1 MPRDRLLEFLRE
13 MPAAGSNGAGQN
25 ETPGMDNSV
34 VALKYPGLYLISTT
48 DFFYP
53 NVEDPLL
60 QGRITACNVLSDL
73 YANAV
78 TEVDTVLM
86 LLAVSTDMS
95 PAQQSI
101 VTAQIIRGF
110 HETVREAGSSVTGG
124 QTIFN
129 ASPLIGGVAS
139 SVRSE
144 RDFIRPDG
152 CRPGDVLVL
161 TKPLGTQVAVNL
173 WQWRGSAKWDRVA
186 HIASMELATAAYNA
200 ACESMSRLNLIPA
213 RLMHKYGA
221 HGATDVTGFGFLGHA
236 RNLAEHQKDAVSLEL
251 HTMPIISGL
260 AAIDAAI
267 GNTYRLLQ
275 GLSAETSGGLLI
287 ALPPSAVDAFLS
299 ECLELSGRPAWVVG
313 RVVPG
318 DRTASIV
325 AGGAAVIEV

>member
-1 MPRDRLLEFLRE
+1 
-13 MPAAGSNGAGQN
+13 
-25 ETPGMDNSV
+25 MDNSV

-139 SVRSE
+139 RRVYTCAATHLNVLTFPLSPTANARTHAFRSVSVRSE

-200 ACESMSRLNLIPA
+200 ACESMSRLNLI
-213 RLMHKYGA
+213 RM
-221 HGATDVTGFGFLGHA
+221 FLCFA
-236 RNLAEHQKDAVSLEL
+236 SPEAV
-251 HTMPIISGL
+251 
-260 AAIDAAI
+260 
-267 GNTYRLLQ
+267 
-275 GLSAETSGGLLI
+275 
-287 ALPPSAVDAFLS
+287 
-299 ECLELSGRPAWVVG
+299 
-313 RVVPG
+313 
-318 DRTASIV
+318 
-325 AGGAAVIEV
+325 